1 MAILLF
7 RLNNVP
13 DDEAM
18 DVRELLTAQDIYF
31 YETHAGFW
39 RLGVDAIW
47 LVDDTHAEQAR
58 ELIRAYQLERTESQ
72 RKSYV
77 ELVEQGQAPSL
88 WQNFC
93 AAPFR
98 FAGFLIAALFVL
110 LLTLL
115 PFGMLF
121 KQ

>member
-18 DVRELLTAQDIYF
+18 DIRELLESNNIYF
-31 YETHAGFW
+31 YETSAGFW

-47 LVDDTHAEQAR
+47 LPDNSNEDQAR
-58 ELIRAYQLERTESQ
+58 ALIKTYQIERTASQ
-72 RKSYV
+72 QKNYAQ
-77 ELVEQGQAPSL
+77 LVEQGAAPTL

-93 AAPFR
+93 ASPLRFVLMVIAVGFVLTLTFAPF
-98 FAGFLIAALFVL
+98 AL
-110 LLTLL
+110 
-115 PFGMLF
+115 MY
-121 KQ
+121 KH

>member
-18 DVRELLTAQDIYF
+18 DIRELLQAHDIYF

-47 LVDDTHAEQAR
+47 LTDDTNAEPAR
-58 ELIRAYQLERTESQ
+58 ELIRTYQVERAESQ

-98 FAGFLIAALFVL
+98 FTGLLVAALFVL
-110 LLTLL
+110 LVTLL

-121 KQ
+121 KH